1 MHLNYERLSS
11 AGAFNLLFASQ
22 FRLSPNLILRV
33 YPLPTGYTGLPSTQS
48 RTGPS
53 DLVFPSTNIFNGRFV
68 YFTNTAFKVIQPDT
82 DLYSISLPGEE
93 YKLKLVLQYLKTNAP
108 VLVKMRQGKLLQLD
122 ES

>member
-22 FRLSPNLILRV
+22 FRLSPNLILH
-33 YPLPTGYTGLPSTQS
+33 YPLGTLTYPLSTQS
-48 RTGPS
+48 PTGPS